1 LESAAS
7 LEKKYERV
15 QKGKEDLVAKLETA
29 KHLREN
35 IFQLKSRKDFLSQK
49 DLNQL
54 DEDLKRQ
61 RLVFFES
68 SLAEQEIKK
77 LEEQIAQIKSSG
89 KFLIP
94 TAKVQITNQ
103 IEAMQNS
110 LTNAKKVQQE
120 ISRAENNSGFCSEA
134 QIEKLQ
140 KELNTVQNVLMKLQ
154 PSNPG
159 TRLSLLQKAS
169 LKIISSG
176 QAVFDNN
183 SKL

>member
-1 LESAAS
+1 LE
-7 LEKKYERV
+7 
-15 QKGKEDLVAKLETA
+15 AKLETA
-29 KHLREN
+29 KQLRDN
-35 IFQLKSRKDFLSQK
+35 IIQLKSGEDFLSQK
-49 DLNQL
+49 DIGQL
-54 DEDLKRQ
+54 DCELQRQ
-61 RLVFFES
+61 RLAIHNSSVAES
-68 SLAEQEIKK
+68 EIKK
-77 LEEQIAQIKSSG
+77 LEEQIAEIKSSG

-120 ISRAENNSGFCSEA
+120 ISRAENNLGFCSEA

-159 TRLSLLQKAS
+159 TRLSF
-169 LKIISSG
+169 IEGVIEY
-176 QAVFDNN
+176 
-183 SKL
+183 KLFRPSCI